1 MTATAAIDPLAV
13 FLNRARQTDQAP
25 IPLRATSFDV
35 VIESG
40 LAMVTT
46 TRLFQN
52 AEPSTIEATLTF
64 PVPVHAV
71 LFSLEVKIGKRR
83 LAARGSRKQEA
94 RASYEEGIEEGM
106 TSILHEEL
114 LRGIHMLS
122 VGHIPPGETIEVK
135 TDWAMPLTLAG
146 NQGHLRIPTTVGQ
159 VYGRSPLSDG
169 DDFAWTDTV
178 QTADVTIRCTDAPVH
193 IEGKTYEGGT
203 LKLPMNGPIDISV
216 DNWSPGVLAGRG
228 ADGSRIELNLSPA
241 PVSSAAL
248 DVAILVDHSGSMNS
262 KVRKGERGE
271 TTTHELVIS
280 GLHTL
285 SPILRR
291 GDVIDVW
298 EFDSTPRHVGN
309 VTGDHPGALKA
320 LAGRLTPPQGGTE
333 IGLALETVL
342 STSEAGSILLIT
354 DGNSHALDV
363 HKLAGRGKR
372 ISVILVGDDS
382 LEANVGHLA
391 ALSGGEIFIAAG
403 DQVDKVFAAAVEAL
417 RTPAGSGAA
426 DRSKFHFGGQIIR
439 LKRSP
444 GEAASER
451 TPFEH
456 GVAAMAAALLLPR
469 LEEDDAAALAETEGM
484 VTHLTSLVLVDNA
497 GAVQEG
503 LPLRRRVPLSRPGT
517 VLASMSM
524 APSLSSRSRGVM
536 FSVGDQFAPSP
547 NLPIPANL
555 ADMIRALADA
565 IDWDTQGPLLARG
578 DTSKLPKK
586 SAGDVAK
593 LTQDSGFVRLA
604 RSHGADPLHLAIALM
619 AWCASQSGDRAATRV
634 FKALEKE
641 NGLGNIGGI
650 ATSLGLD

>member
-13 FLNRARQTDQAP
+13 FLNRSRPTDQAP
-25 IPLRATSFDV
+25 IPLRATSFEV
-35 VIESG
+35 AIESG

-52 AEPSTIEATLTF
+52 AEQSTIEATLTF

-71 LFSLEVKIGKRR
+71 LFSLEVKIGERR
-83 LAARGSRKQEA
+83 LAARASRKLEA

-122 VGHIPPGETIEVK
+122 VGHIPPGATIEVK

-159 VYGRSPLSDG
+159 VYGSSPLSDG

-178 QTADVTIRCTDAPVH
+178 QTADVTVRCTDAP
-193 IEGKTYEGGT
+193 IRIGGKTYEGGT
-203 LKLPMNGPIDISV
+203 LKLPMNVPIDISIES
-216 DNWSPGVLAGRG
+216 WTPRVLAGRG

-248 DVAILVDHSGSMNS
+248 DIAVLVDHSGSMNS

-285 SPILRR
+285 SPTLRR

-298 EFDSTPRHVGN
+298 EFDSTPRHVGKAA
-309 VTGDHPGALKA
+309 GDHPGALKTI
-320 LAGRLTPPQGGTE
+320 AGRLTPPQGGTE
-333 IGLALETVL
+333 IGQALETVL

-417 RTPAGSGAA
+417 RTPAGMGE
-426 DRSKFHFGGQIIR
+426 REPSKFHFGGQVINI
-439 LKRSP
+439 KRSR
-444 GEAASER
+444 GEAVSGR

-456 GVAAMAAALLLPR
+456 GVAAVAAALLLPR
-469 LEEDDAAALAETEGM
+469 LGENDAANLAEAEGM
-484 VTHLTSLVLVDNA
+484 VTHLTSLVLVDHA
-497 GAVQEG
+497 GATQEG
-503 LPLRRRVPLSRPGT
+503 LPLRRRVPLAEPASDISFMRVAASASPRPQ
-517 VLASMSM
+517 SM
-524 APSLSSRSRGVM
+524 LSSITRH
-536 FSVGDQFAPSP
+536 FASSQIQPVT
-547 NLPIPANL
+547 ADL
-555 ADMIRALADA
+555 ADKIRSLADA
-565 IDWDTQGPLLARG
+565 IDWDTQGPLIAQG
-578 DTSKLPKK
+578 DTAKLPAKIA
-586 SAGDVAK
+586 SDIAK
-593 LTQDSGFVRLA
+593 LTRVTGLLRLA
-604 RSHGADPLHLAIALM
+604 RSYGADPLHLAILLI

-634 FKALEKE
+634 FKVLEKE
-641 NGLGNIGGI
+641 IGHGNIASI
-650 ATSLGLD
+650 TASIGLD

>member
-13 FLNRARQTDQAP
+13 FLNRSRQTDKAP
-25 IPLRATSFDV
+25 IPLRATSFEV
-35 VIESG
+35 AIESG

-52 AEPSTIEATLTF
+52 AEQSTIEATLTF

-71 LFSLEVKIGKRR
+71 LFSLEVKIGERR
-83 LAARGSRKQEA
+83 LAARASRKQEA

-122 VGHIPPGETIEVK
+122 VGHIPPGEMIEVK
-135 TDWAMPLTLAG
+135 TNWAMPLTLAG
-146 NQGHLRIPTTVGQ
+146 NQGQLRIPTTVGQ

-178 QTADVTIRCTDAPVH
+178 QTADVTVRCTDAP
-193 IEGKTYEGGT
+193 IRIGGKTYEGGT
-203 LKLPMNGPIDISV
+203 LKLSMNGPIDISV
-216 DNWSPGVLAGRG
+216 ENWSPRVLAGRG
-228 ADGSRIELNLSPA
+228 ADGSRIELSLSPA
-241 PVSSAAL
+241 PASSAAL

-298 EFDSTPRHVGN
+298 EFDSTPRHVGKAA
-309 VTGDHPGALKA
+309 GDHPGALRA

-342 STSEAGSILLIT
+342 STADAGSILLIT

-417 RTPAGSGAA
+417 RTPAGQGEG
-426 DRSKFHFGGQIIR
+426 DTSKFHFGGQVINIKQSR
-439 LKRSP
+439 
-444 GEAASER
+444 GEAASGR

-456 GVAAMAAALLLPR
+456 GVAAVAAALLLPR
-469 LEEDDAAALAETEGM
+469 LGEDDAANLAKAEGM
-484 VTHLTSLVLVDNA
+484 VTHLTSLVLVDDA
-497 GAVQEG
+497 GASQEG
-503 LPLRRRVPLSRPGT
+503 LPLRRRVPLSVPTGDISFMR
-517 VLASMSM
+517 VAASAS
-524 APSLSSRSRGVM
+524 PRSQRMM
-536 FSVGDQFAPSP
+536 FSLAEPSEQRRLPMVG
-547 NLPIPANL
+547 NL
-555 ADMIRALADA
+555 ADMIRSLADA
-565 IDWDTQGPLLARG
+565 IDWDTQGPPLARG
-578 DTSKLPKK
+578 DTAKLP
-586 SAGDVAK
+586 ARTADDIAK
-593 LTQDSGFVRLA
+593 LINIIGFLRLA
-604 RSHGADPLHLAIALM
+604 RSYGADPLHLAILLM
-619 AWCASQSGDRAATRV
+619 AWCGSQSGDRAATRV

-641 NGLGNIGGI
+641 IGQGNIAGI
-650 ATSLGLD
+650 TASIGLD